1 MTATFDIQLAAAVVV
16 AEAGGESDPRAIPA
30 VCEVIR
36 NRVASGRWGDLRHT
50 LLKRGQF
57 SCLNHVS
64 RNQRHLAMWVESIKA
79 HPAFFRALDAF
90 TRTASYYTY
99 AFTRTASYYTYG
111 SLYYHEQSKS
121 PKWARGHKPVVVI
134 GKHKFFND
142 ILINF

>member
-99 AFTRTASYYTYG
+99 G

-134 GKHKFFND
+134 GRHKFFND
-142 ILINF
+142 ILIDL